1 MTQREPDGLVR
12 MQEALELFL
21 AWKQRP
27 DREDPTQF
35 LEAHEELRELLQP
48 LVEDLTNSSEDPQQP
63 DGGSEHASDSER
75 LFGAYRLIREIG
87 RGGMG
92 VVYEAAE
99 PSLGRRV
106 ALKVL
111 PGAFAREPRAI
122 ARFKREAST
131 AARVKHDN
139 IVRVLAVGTQDDV
152 PYYAMELIEGV
163 PMHRLLHRIRAD
175 GDPGSGAE
183 LAELVTTM
191 VEAEH
196 EISCEA
202 TDRGSA
208 PKTATRTTTRGS
220 ATTHARWKD
229 GYTETLVDI
238 LIQICDAVAHA
249 HEHGVVHRDIK
260 PSNLIL
266 RPNGTVVLTDFGLAR
281 EFGLPSMTMTGEF
294 AGTPHYVSPE
304 QARGAELGPPSDV
317 FSLGATAYELLT
329 KERPFDGKTTHEVL
343 EAIRRRDP
351 VDPSK
356 SGRIPRDLAAILLKC
371 LEKDPNR
378 RYASAHD
385 LLADLRAFR
394 EYRPVSARRPS
405 TLERLARTIR
415 RRPIE
420 TAAMIAGVSVIA
432 LSLYLWM
439 TRAERE
445 LGREVA
451 RANTIEHELES
462 AFVEYFA
469 RRRRAAAE
477 HFEKVLE
484 LDPYNDY
491 AYVGLLAFLD
501 IDRERDFAR
510 CARALEANPQNYTF
524 QRLNV
529 VILWLQDRHDEA
541 RELLAKI
548 AEPRTAEECFVAGC
562 LATPGATTARI
573 SGTMERASE
582 HYRRA
587 VERSHRARLLHYM
600 MLATMISRTRDEQ
613 RIREIASTL
622 EVLWP
627 TSNIAHAVIGMTLFR
642 IDKPAARAAYE
653 KSLEL
658 DDTTILAYSGLA
670 NLAASQKKHDEA
682 LELCERALKLAPDNA
697 EFLELCCDQ
706 YTRKGEFDKA
716 VEFGRRA
723 VEIEPNNSTA
733 RVALAI
739 ALERAV
745 DTNDPEAVRAVRL
758 EALEHLEHTTTINR
772 YYEDAHKGIVNLTR
786 LLGDEPRRRAE
797 YMRWAEVNPGG
808 AWAQMELARYLLE
821 LESPSAADLDLALKA
836 ARRSNM
842 LFKTSADLML
852 VLARAEAANGDAV
865 AAKATLARARAH
877 APENEKDRA
886 AFETAVTAIEADL
899 NR

>member
-1 MTQREPDGLVR
+1 

-27 DREDPTQF
+27 EREDRAQF
-35 LEAHEELRELLQP
+35 LEAHKELRDLLQP
-48 LVEDLTNSSEDPQQP
+48 LVDDLTNSSEDPHDPEVSREQ
-63 DGGSEHASDSER
+63 ASDGER

-99 PSLGRRV
+99 PSLGRHV

-111 PGAFAREPRAI
+111 PGAFAQEPRAI

-131 AARVKHDN
+131 AARIKHDN

-163 PMHRLLHRIRAD
+163 PMHRLLHRIRTD

-183 LAELVTTM
+183 LADLVRTM
-191 VEAEH
+191 ALAGH
-196 EISCEA
+196 EVSREA
-202 TDRGSA
+202 TNPGSTS
-208 PKTATRTTTRGS
+208 KTASRTTTRGS
-220 ATTHARWKD
+220 ATTHSRWKD

-266 RPNGTVVLTDFGLAR
+266 RPDGSVVLTDFGLAR

-317 FSLGATAYELLT
+317 FSLGATGYELLT
-329 KERPFDGKTTHEVL
+329 KERPFEGKTTHEVL

-371 LEKDPNR
+371 LEKDPAK

-405 TLERLARTIR
+405 TFERLARTVR
-415 RRPIE
+415 RRPLE
-420 TAAMIAGVSVIA
+420 TAAMIAGVSVVA

-451 RANTIEHELES
+451 RANTIERELE
-462 AFVEYFA
+462 AGFVEYFA
-469 RRRRAAAE
+469 RRPHRAAE
-477 HFEKVLE
+477 HFDKVLE
-484 LDPYNDY
+484 VDPYNEY
-491 AYVGLLAFLD
+491 AFVALLAFLD

-510 CARALEANPQNYTF
+510 CARALEANSQNYTF

-529 VILWLQDRHDEA
+529 VILWLQNRHDEA
-541 RELLAKI
+541 RELLAQI
-548 AEPRTAEECFVAGC
+548 AEPRTAEECFIAGC

-573 SGTMERASE
+573 PGTVDRASE

-600 MLATMISRTRDEQ
+600 MLATMLSRTRDEQ
-613 RIREIASTL
+613 RIREISATL

-627 TSNIAHAVIGMTLFR
+627 ESNIAYAVIGMTLFR

-670 NLAASQKKHDEA
+670 NLAASEKKHDEA
-682 LELCERALKLAPDNA
+682 LALCERALKLAPDNA

-706 YTRKGEFDKA
+706 YTRKGEFETA

-723 VEIEPNNSTA
+723 IEYEPGNSTA

-745 DTNDPEAVRAVRL
+745 DKNDPQAVRAARL
-758 EALEHLEHTTTINR
+758 EALELLEHTTTINR
-772 YYEDAHKGIVNLTR
+772 YYEEAHRGIVNLTR
-786 LLGDEPRRRAE
+786 LVGDEARRRAE

-808 AWAQMELARYLLE
+808 AWAQMELARYLLD

-842 LFKTSADLML
+842 LFKTSGDLML
-852 VLARAEAANGDAV
+852 VLARAEAANGDPV
-865 AAKATLARARAH
+865 AAKATLERARAH
-877 APENEKDRA
+877 APENAEERA
-886 AFETAVTAIEADL
+886 SFDATATALEAEL